1 MNTLYVPVTDTIIR
15 DYSQRYVHPT
25 TGIIYGGTDYDDAAK
40 LAEIGAVPL
49 TAESAPEGY
58 RALTWETVEVEG
70 EWVHR
75 PATTEVIPAPSLES
89 VKAAKV
95 EQIDARTEQLL
106 DDGVSIAF
114 DFGAGLET
122 NTFSASKVAKVNWL
136 LLLNVARDVI
146 NGLAPASMIP
156 RVQTYPDEQLKT
168 LDSPARAFSF
178 CYTVLGAIETLRGS
192 GAVLKNTVSAATTN
206 EAVSAVVD
214 DR

>member
-1 MNTLYVPVTDTIIR
+1 MLYIPATQTIIR
-15 DYSQRYVHPT
+15 TVGERYVHPT
-25 TGIIYGGTDYDDAAK
+25 TGEIYGGTDYSDPVK
-40 LAEIGAVPL
+40 CAEIGAEPL
-49 TAESAPEGY
+49 AFEAAPDGY
-58 RALTWETVEVEG
+58 RALTWETVQVEG
-70 EWVHR
+70 GWVHR
-75 PATTEVIPAPSLES
+75 PATTEAIPAPSLES

-106 DDGVSIAF
+106 DAGVSIAF

-146 NGLAPASMIP
+146 NGLVPASLIP
-156 RVQTYPDEQLKT
+156 RVQTYPDEQFKT

-192 GAVLKNTVSAATTN
+192 GAALKNDVSAATTN
-206 EAVSAVVD
+206 EEVSAVVD